1 MGDRQVTLDLINK
14 TRDEDRHG
22 TRGKYSATIL
32 HCLTEEDM
40 GLCESVRGW
49 SWPGSA
55 GTFRAGVGVLLLG
68 LSLAQSV
75 PPQPACPAA
84 AAPQSLAQPQYQDTA
99 AVDAGVGFMAALVQS
114 FLQTV
119 QPKPLPKD
127 LILQIVHDNNQVL
140 SNQEIIK
147 KVLVYQVGFLVCAAI
162 GVLYIVLMPIVGF
175 FLACCRCCGNCGG
188 KMYQK
193 QTSSI
198 HCRRRTFY
206 WTAFVTTVII
216 LAGNICMFKSNEA
229 MKVSVEQ
236 SQVELNQTI
245 GNLHSFLTAVPQQV
259 NDVVNE
265 SYRTVQEVTTNL
277 DAIGPQLGTEIKE
290 RFRGTLEPALSSVRL
305 LYQETVNTS
314 LQVDKLN
321 SSLAQLQS
329 SMNRIQANVTAVKNQ
344 INQTLSKPN
353 CTGCNIL
360 QSELQNLP
368 VDTSITIPS
377 FNEFQSAVDE
387 INKINLTSKIKKVE
401 DYLDSIPQRVT
412 NDTKDAV
419 QSSKQMLDNIK
430 IQISQVT
437 NDIPLSELTNVLET
451 LNQVQRE
458 IGSVA
463 PKVEKAEYIRWT
475 VCVVLCCVV
484 LLVVL
489 CNLLGLVLGPLGL
502 TPKAD
507 PTKRSCTSDCG
518 GIFLIMGAG
527 FSFLFSWLFM
537 IGVLVL
543 FLLGGNVYTLLCR
556 PWSNGELL
564 KLIDTPGLIP
574 GLEIGQTL
582 GLKTNISISDIYRDC
597 ENNQPLW
604 TTLHLYELINLEDL
618 LNVSKYTEQIQQ
630 LFENKNIT
638 LPTITFLSP
647 EDKNQLSNFSKRATN
662 IDFTAVTRKMNNIS
676 SINLN
681 TTADKI
687 DAIAVTQL
695 NNASKKELQ
704 NEARDLRQIQTNIET
719 TIIPQLKNLNS
730 TLQSFGSIAVKI
742 NGTVGE
748 VLSNVGAAQDFLNT
762 KTAQIVRTESKKFLD
777 CQLNYFIV
785 FADWANITITQQVG
799 RCGPVAGAVD
809 SVEIIL
815 CSHIVESLNAF
826 WFSLGWC
833 MIFFIPSIIFSI
845 KLAKYYRR
853 MKYSDAYDNH
863 LIMTHIPR
871 AQTKFT

>member
-1 MGDRQVTLDLINK
+1 
-14 TRDEDRHG
+14 
-22 TRGKYSATIL
+22 
-32 HCLTEEDM
+32 M
-40 GLCESVRGW
+40 GLCESVRGRC
-49 SWPGSA
+49 WPGSA

-68 LSLAQSV
+68 LSLAQTV

-84 AAPQSLAQPQYQDTA
+84 VAPQSLVQPQYQDTA
-99 AVDAGVGFMAALVQS
+99 AVDNGVGFMAALVQS

-119 QPKPLPKD
+119 QPNPLPND
-127 LILQIVHDNNQVL
+127 LILKIVHDFDQKTL
-140 SNQEIIK
+140 DQEIIK
-147 KVLVYQVGFLVCAAI
+147 KILVYEVGFLVCAAI

-198 HCRRRTFY
+198 HCLRRTLY
-206 WTAFVTTVII
+206 WTAFVTTAII
-216 LAGNICMFKSNEA
+216 LAGNICMFKSNKA
-229 MKVSVEQ
+229 VKVSVDQ
-236 SQVELNQTI
+236 SQMELNQTI
-245 GNLHSFLTAVPQQV
+245 GNIQSFLAAVPQQV
-259 NDVVNE
+259 NNVVNE
-265 SYRTVQEVTTNL
+265 SYRTVQEVTRNL
-277 DAIGPQLGTEIKE
+277 DAIGPLLGTEIKE
-290 RFRGTLEPALSSVRL
+290 RFRGTLDPALHSVKL
-305 LYQETVNTS
+305 LDQETVNIS
-314 LQVDKLN
+314 LYVDKLN

-329 SMNRIQANVTAVKNQ
+329 SMDRIQANFTAVKNQ

-353 CTGCNIL
+353 CNGCNIL
-360 QSELQNLP
+360 QSELQKIPL
-368 VDTSITIPS
+368 DISITIPT
-377 FNEFQSAVDE
+377 FNDFKSAVDE
-387 INKINLTSKIKKVE
+387 VNKINLKSQIKKVE
-401 DYLDSIPQRVT
+401 DYFDSIPQRVT
-412 NDTKDAV
+412 NDTKDVV
-419 QSSKQMLDNIK
+419 QSSKQLLGGIK
-430 IQISQVT
+430 TQISEVT
-437 NDIPLSELTNVLET
+437 NDIPLSNLTKVSET
-451 LNQVQRE
+451 LNQVQGE
-458 IGSVA
+458 IGMVTPA
-463 PKVEKAEYIRWT
+463 VERAEYIRWA
-475 VCVVLCCVV
+475 VCVVLCCMV

-502 TPKAD
+502 KPKAQ

-518 GIFLIMGAG
+518 GVFLLMGAG

-537 IGVLVL
+537 IVVLVL

-556 PWSNGELL
+556 PWSNGELF

-574 GLEIGQTL
+574 GLEIGPTL
-582 GLKTNISISDIYRDC
+582 GLKTNISISEIYRDC
-597 ENNQPLW
+597 KDNQPLW
-604 TTLHLYELINLEDL
+604 TTLHLYELIDLGDL

-630 LFENKNIT
+630 LFENENINLATIT
-638 LPTITFLSP
+638 LLSP
-647 EDKNQLSNFSKRATN
+647 EVKKQLGIFSNRATN
-662 IDFTAVTRKMNNIS
+662 IDSTAVTQKMNNIS

-687 DAIAVTQL
+687 DDIAVIQS
-695 NNASKKELQ
+695 NNDIKKELQ

-730 TLQSFGSIAVKI
+730 TLQSLGSITEKI

-748 VLSNVGAAQDFLNT
+748 VLSNVGAAQDFFNT
-762 KTAQIVRTESKKFLD
+762 SSAQIVRTESKKFLD
-777 CQLNYFIV
+777 CQLNYFLV
-785 FADWANITITQQVG
+785 YADWVNITITQQVG

-853 MKYSDAYDNH
+853 MKYSDAYDDH
-863 LIMTHIPR
+863 LIMNHIPR

>member
-1 MGDRQVTLDLINK
+1 
-14 TRDEDRHG
+14 
-22 TRGKYSATIL
+22 
-32 HCLTEEDM
+32 M

-75 PPQPACPAA
+75 PPQPVCPAA
-84 AAPQSLAQPQYQDTA
+84 AAPQSLTQPQYQDTA
-99 AVDAGVGFMAALVQS
+99 KVDAGVGFMAALVQS
-114 FLQTV
+114 FLRTV
-119 QPKPLPKD
+119 QPNPLPKD
-127 LILQIVHDNNQVL
+127 LILKIVHDSNQVL
-140 SNQEIIK
+140 LNQEIIK
-147 KVLVYQVGFLVCAAI
+147 EVLVYEVGFLVCAAI

-193 QTSSI
+193 QTTSI

-229 MKVSVEQ
+229 IKVSVDQ

-245 GNLHSFLTAVPQQV
+245 GNIQSFLTAVPQQV
-259 NDVVNE
+259 NNVVNE
-265 SYRTVQEVTTNL
+265 SYRTVEEVTRNL
-277 DAIGPQLGTEIKE
+277 DGKN
-290 RFRGTLEPALSSVRL
+290 RK
-305 LYQETVNTS
+305 TVNTS

-329 SMNRIQANVTAVKNQ
+329 SMDRIQANVTAVKNQ
-344 INQTLSKPN
+344 INQTSSKPN
-353 CTGCNIL
+353 CNSYNVL
-360 QSELQNLP
+360 QAELQKLP
-368 VDTSITIPS
+368 VDTSITIPN

-387 INKINLTSKIKKVE
+387 VNKINLKSKIKKVE
-401 DYLDSIPQRVT
+401 DYLDSILQSVT
-412 NDTKDAV
+412 NDTKDVV
-419 QSSKQMLDNIK
+419 QSSQQMLGEIK
-430 IQISQVT
+430 TQISQLT
-437 NDIPLSELTNVLET
+437 NDIPLSDLTKVSET

-458 IGSVA
+458 IGRFTPA
-463 PKVEKAEYIRWT
+463 VERAEYIRWT

-574 GLEIGQTL
+574 GLEIGPTL
-582 GLKTNISISDIYRDC
+582 GLKTNINISDIYWDC
-597 ENNQPLW
+597 EKNQPLW
-604 TTLHLYELINLEDL
+604 TTLHLYELINLGDL

-638 LPTITFLSP
+638 LPTITLLSP
-647 EDKNQLSNFSKRATN
+647 EVKKQLGNFSNRATN
-662 IDFTAVTRKMNNIS
+662 IDFTAVTQKMNNIS

-687 DAIAVTQL
+687 DVIAVIQV
-695 NNASKKELQ
+695 NNDIKKDLQ
-704 NEARDLRQIQTNIET
+704 NEARDLRQIQTDIET
-719 TIIPQLKNLNS
+719 TIIPQLV
-730 TLQSFGSIAVKI
+730 SI
-742 NGTVGE
+742 
-748 VLSNVGAAQDFLNT
+748 L
-762 KTAQIVRTESKKFLD
+762 KKFLD
-777 CQLNYFIV
+777 CQINYFIV
-785 FADWANITITQQVG
+785 YADWANITITQQVG

-853 MKYSDAYDNH
+853 MKYSDAYDDH
-863 LIMTHIPR
+863 LIMNHIPR
-871 AQTKFT
+871 AQMKFT

>member
-1 MGDRQVTLDLINK
+1 
-14 TRDEDRHG
+14 
-22 TRGKYSATIL
+22 
-32 HCLTEEDM
+32 M
-40 GLCESVRGW
+40 GLCESVRGRC
-49 SWPGSA
+49 WPGSA

-68 LSLAQSV
+68 LSLAQTV

-84 AAPQSLAQPQYQDTA
+84 VAPQSLVQPQYQDTA
-99 AVDAGVGFMAALVQS
+99 AVDNGVGFMAALVQS

-119 QPKPLPKD
+119 QPNPLPND
-127 LILQIVHDNNQVL
+127 LILKIVHDFDQKTL
-140 SNQEIIK
+140 DQEIIK
-147 KVLVYQVGFLVCAAI
+147 KILVYEVGFLVCAAI

-198 HCRRRTFY
+198 HCLRRTLY
-206 WTAFVTTVII
+206 WTAFVTTAII
-216 LAGNICMFKSNEA
+216 LAGNICMFKSNKA
-229 MKVSVEQ
+229 VKVSVDQ
-236 SQVELNQTI
+236 SQMELNQTI
-245 GNLHSFLTAVPQQV
+245 GNIQSFLAAVPQQV
-259 NDVVNE
+259 NNVVNE
-265 SYRTVQEVTTNL
+265 SYRTVQEVTRNL
-277 DAIGPQLGTEIKE
+277 DAIGPLLGTEIKE
-290 RFRGTLEPALSSVRL
+290 RFRGTLDPALHSVKL
-305 LYQETVNTS
+305 LDQETVNIS
-314 LQVDKLN
+314 LYVDKLN

-329 SMNRIQANVTAVKNQ
+329 SMDRIQANFTAVKNQ

-353 CTGCNIL
+353 CNGCNIL
-360 QSELQNLP
+360 QSELQKIPL
-368 VDTSITIPS
+368 DISITIPT
-377 FNEFQSAVDE
+377 FNDFKSAVDE
-387 INKINLTSKIKKVE
+387 VNKINLKSQIKKVE
-401 DYLDSIPQRVT
+401 DYFDSIPQRVT
-412 NDTKDAV
+412 NDTKDVV
-419 QSSKQMLDNIK
+419 QSSKQLLGGIK
-430 IQISQVT
+430 TQISEVT
-437 NDIPLSELTNVLET
+437 NDIPLSNLTKVSET
-451 LNQVQRE
+451 LNQVQGE
-458 IGSVA
+458 IGMVTPA
-463 PKVEKAEYIRWT
+463 VERAEYIRWA
-475 VCVVLCCVV
+475 VCVVLCCMV

-502 TPKAD
+502 KPKAQ

-518 GIFLIMGAG
+518 GVFLLMGAG

-537 IGVLVL
+537 IVVLVL

-556 PWSNGELL
+556 PWSNGELF

-574 GLEIGQTL
+574 GLEIGPTL
-582 GLKTNISISDIYRDC
+582 GLKTNISISEIYRDC
-597 ENNQPLW
+597 KDNQPLW
-604 TTLHLYELINLEDL
+604 TTLHLYELIDLGDL

-630 LFENKNIT
+630 LFENENINLATIT
-638 LPTITFLSP
+638 LLSP
-647 EDKNQLSNFSKRATN
+647 EVKKQLGIFSNRATN
-662 IDFTAVTRKMNNIS
+662 IDSTAVTQKMNNIS

-687 DAIAVTQL
+687 DDIAVIQS
-695 NNASKKELQ
+695 NNDIKKELQ

-730 TLQSFGSIAVKI
+730 TLQSLGSITEKI

-748 VLSNVGAAQDFLNT
+748 VLSNVGAAQDFFNT
-762 KTAQIVRTESKKFLD
+762 SSAQIVR
-777 CQLNYFIV
+777 
-785 FADWANITITQQVG
+785 TITQQVG

-853 MKYSDAYDNH
+853 MKYSDAYE
-863 LIMTHIPR
+863 
-871 AQTKFT
+871 